1 MWINTE
7 TKKVYN
13 DLMSIRLDYSNV
25 SFPEVITDTDLA
37 LFNIVPVRL
46 TPKPAYNWITQN
58 AIEKPPVYQNDDK
71 YVGWVQVWVVEDATP
86 AEVSEREAQAKA
98 QNKAQAEKELQ
109 ETDWTQASD
118 VDNPENPPYLS
129 NKAEFTSYRAELR
142 VIAINP
148 PVTITVWPGRP
159 NEQWVGA

>member
-13 DLMSIRLDYSNV
+13 DLMSIRVDYPTF
-25 SFPEVITDTDLA
+25 SFPVVITDANLA
-37 LFNIVPVRL
+37 PFNIVPVRL
-46 TPKPAYNWITQN
+46 TPKPDYNRITQN
-58 AIEKPPVYQNDDK
+58 VIEKPPVYQNDDK
-71 YVGWVQVWVVEDATP
+71 YVGWVQVWAVTNATP
-86 AEVSEREAQAKA
+86 DEVNKREAEAKY
-98 QNKAQAEKELQ
+98 QNKLQAEKELQ
-109 ETDWTQASD
+109 ETDWTQAPD

>member
-13 DLMSIRLDYSNV
+13 DLMSIRVDYPLI
-25 SFPEVITDTDLA
+25 SFPEVITDADLA
-37 LFNIVPVRL
+37 PFDIVPVRL
-46 TPKPAYNWITQN
+46 TPKPDYNRITQN
-58 AIEKPPVYQNDDK
+58 IIEKPPVYQNDDK
-71 YVGWVQVWVVEDATP
+71 YVGWVQVWKVTAASQSEIA
-86 AEVSEREAQAKA
+86 EREGQAKY
-98 QNKAQAEKELQ
+98 QNKLQAEKDLQ
-109 ETDWTQASD
+109 ETDWTQSPD

-148 PVTITVWPGRP
+148 PVTVETWPARP